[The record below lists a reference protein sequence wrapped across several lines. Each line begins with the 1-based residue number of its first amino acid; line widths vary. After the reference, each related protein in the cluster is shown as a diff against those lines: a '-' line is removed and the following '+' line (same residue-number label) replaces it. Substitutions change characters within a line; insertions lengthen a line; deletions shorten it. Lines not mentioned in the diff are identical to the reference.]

1 MAPTTQQNG
10 QIVKRKDDEQPPL
23 VRRLVSAS
31 VQQALKDAL
40 PKHIPND
47 RFSRIAL
54 TALRANSD
62 LMNSDETSFLACLL
76 QSAQLGLEPNT
87 PLQHCFLVPR
97 RDNRNGGYQTTLQI
111 GYQGMLDLAQ
121 RAGRVSI
128 AVGLVY
134 EGDAFEYVA
143 GDSERFTHTP
153 NLTAPYRGQEKVL
166 FAYAIATYPDGN
178 KIRRIVP
185 RWELDKAYNM
195 RATKK
200 PDGIWEKHPEE
211 MMKKTAIRRLFK
223 LIPKSAEMAA
233 LSVVSSL
240 EDATETGRANHALV
254 SPEVVSMLK
263 AEGLQ
268 LPGDQVVE
276 GDVTYDASTGE
287 VSAAEEPQG

>member
-1 MAPTTQQNG
+1 MATTTQANG
-10 QIVKRKDDEQPPL
+10 QIVKRKEDEQPPL
-23 VRRLVSAS
+23 VRRLMTAS

-40 PKHIPND
+40 PKHLPHD
-47 RFSRIAL
+47 RFARIAL
-54 TALRANSD
+54 TALRANAQ
-62 LMNSDETSFLACLL
+62 LMESDETSFLACLL

-97 RDNRNGGYQTTLQI
+97 RDGQRGGFQTTLQI

-128 AVGLVY
+128 SVGLVY

-143 GDSERFTHTP
+143 GDEERFVHTP
-153 NLTAPYRGQEKVL
+153 NLTAPYRDQSKVL

-185 RWELDKAYNM
+185 RWELDKAYGA

-200 PDGIWEKHPEE
+200 PGGIWDLHPEE

-223 LIPKSAEMAA
+223 LIPKSAEMAS

-240 EDATETGRANHALV
+240 EDATETGRPNYALV
-254 SPEVVSMLK
+254 SGEVAAVLK

-268 LPGDQVVE
+268 LPGDQVTE
-276 GDVTYDASTGE
+276 GGVTYDAESGE
-287 VSAAEEPQG
+287 VAAQDEPQ